1 MIGIIVNVACV
12 FTGGII
18 GAFCSKI
25 LNKRTTEKVNSVFGI
40 SAIGMGIYS
49 VILVK
54 NLTPVIF
61 ALIVGTILGDLIHLN
76 ELFKKGGSILEK
88 PVSKIF
94 KAPATIEKE
103 EYESLLVTTIVL
115 FCCSGTGIYGCLDAG
130 MTGEYSI
137 LLAKSVLDFFTAI
150 IFACSLGLVTAF
162 IAIPQIIIFS
172 LLFLLARFIVPF
184 TTPVMI
190 NDFRACGGL
199 ILLATGLRIAK
210 IKEFSIADMIPS
222 MALVMPCSW
231 LWTDFILPLL
241 K

>member
-1 MIGIIVNVACV
+1 MTGIIVNIVCV
-12 FTGGII
+12 FVGGII
-18 GAFCSKI
+18 GSFCSKI
-25 LNKRTTEKVNSVFGI
+25 INQRTTEKINSVFGI
-40 SAIGMGIYS
+40 SAIGMGICS

-61 ALIVGTILGDLIHLN
+61 ALIVGTVIGDMIHLN
-76 ELFKKGGSILEK
+76 ELFKKGGALMQK

-94 KAPATIEKE
+94 RTPDTMSKE
-103 EYESLLVTTIVL
+103 EYESFLVATIVL

-162 IAIPQIIIFS
+162 ICVPQIIIFCA
-172 LLFLLARFIVPF
+172 LFLLAKFIVPL

-210 IKEFSIADMIPS
+210 IKEFSIADMIPA
-222 MALVMPCSW
+222 MVLVMPCSW
-231 LWTDFILPLL
+231 FWTELVLPLL

>member
-1 MIGIIVNVACV
+1 MTGIIINVLCV

-25 LNKRTTEKVNSVFGI
+25 IKTSTSEKINSVFGI

-49 VILVK
+49 VMMVK

-61 ALIVGTILGDLIHLN
+61 ALITGTIIGDFLHLDHI
-76 ELFKKGGSILEK
+76 FHKGGLILKK
-88 PVSKIF
+88 PVSRLFSIPDRISK
-94 KAPATIEKE
+94 T
-103 EYESLLVTTIVL
+103 EYDSLLVTTMVL

-150 IFACSLGLVTAF
+150 IFACNLGLVTAF
-162 IAIPQIIIFS
+162 IAIPQLIIFT
-172 LLFLLARFIVPF
+172 LLFCIARFIVPL
-184 TTPVMI
+184 TTPIMI
-190 NDFRACGGL
+190 FDFRACGGL
-199 ILLATGLRIAK
+199 ILLATGLRIAR

-222 MALVMPCSW
+222 MILVMPCSW
-231 LWTDFILPLL
+231 LWTEFIQPLF
-241 K
+241 